1 MRYTTI
7 IDLRDWPH
15 LYANLNIRLLWL
27 ELSLG
32 ANYQDAKRD
41 LYTGSLREIA
51 ARAGITFSA
60 TRHAIGQLEK
70 EGLIKRSAQ
79 GLFIKKWLPAI
90 KPTPRKSAAP
100 SPSAIEK
107 SAAVVNIEAQK
118 AAYMKEQQKNAEE
131 GTTTFIKRYE
141 RQYSQAVNGD
151 AHSLAFC
158 RSRENRLQYEKECRA
173 IGHAI
178 LTI

>member
-7 IDLRDWPH
+7 IDLRDWPQ

-27 ELSLG
+27 ELTLG

-41 LYTGSLREIA
+41 LYTGSLRAIA
-51 ARAGITFSA
+51 ARAGITLSA
-60 TRHAIGQLEK
+60 TRHGLSCLEK
-70 EGLIKRSAQ
+70 EGLIKRSVQ
-79 GLFIKKWLPAI
+79 GLFIKKWLPAV
-90 KPTPRKSAAP
+90 KPTPRKISAP
-100 SPSAIEK
+100 SSPIIEASATTIAIET
-107 SAAVVNIEAQK
+107 QK
-118 AAYMKEQQKNAEE
+118 AAYQAEQQKNAEE

-151 AHSLAFC
+151 AHSLSFC
-158 RSRENRLQYEKECRA
+158 RSRENRLRYEKDCKA
-173 IGHAI
+173 TGHQI